1 MGIPVSGGRQGGKDG
16 RFLLEPEAR
25 CKRSQSLL
33 RKAMKGQRILTKIT
47 LDAYAASHRAVT
59 DLKATGELPKR
70 VRVRTSKYL
79 NNAIEQDH
87 RRIKQRLRP
96 MLGLKSF
103 QTAAFVIEGL
113 ELAEKI
119 KKGQF

>member
-1 MGIPVSGGRQGGKDG
+1 M
-16 RFLLEPEAR
+16 
-25 CKRSQSLL
+25 
-33 RKAMKGQRILTKIT
+33 
-47 LDAYAASHRAVT
+47 
-59 DLKATGELPKR
+59 
-70 VRVRTSKYL
+70 RVRTSKYL

-103 QTAAFVIEGL
+103 RTAAFVIKGL

-119 KKGQF
+119 KKGQFKIGKTRREHGDNSGDLVSRPGCVVGFRPSDTASLTGFGSTLGFAPEPAQACDLQIGAAQPHRLDWVFM